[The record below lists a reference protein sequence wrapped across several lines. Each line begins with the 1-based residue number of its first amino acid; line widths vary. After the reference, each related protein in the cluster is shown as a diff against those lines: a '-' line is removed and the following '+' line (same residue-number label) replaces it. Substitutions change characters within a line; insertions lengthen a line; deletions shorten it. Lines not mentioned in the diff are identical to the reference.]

1 MRAQSAPLSS
11 VELQVDTLY
20 RAAPTWEFLQ
30 GGVSTSGVLV
40 AVVLVVVAIIGG
52 TARSMKDPPD

>member
-1 MRAQSAPLSS
+1 M
-11 VELQVDTLY
+11 DTLY